1 MDHHHFGY
9 NTKLAKKNIA
19 SNFLERDGDYVSC
32 LRRQHFKRPWCF
44 QQLLHLWPILMGSL
58 FIGIL
63 VYFYV
68 LHHNLWLVQT
78 LELMFGYINTP
89 NANLQKK
96 KKLNLQNPQNLSIA
110 MDSSPKV
117 VWKPCCLLFLTLLS
131 LVKLYYTCSCTRTL
145 MYTN

>member
-1 MDHHHFGY
+1 
-9 NTKLAKKNIA
+9 
-19 SNFLERDGDYVSC
+19 
-32 LRRQHFKRPWCF
+32 
-44 QQLLHLWPILMGSL
+44 MGSL

-96 KKLNLQNPQNLSIA
+96 KKLMTSFGVDKIWNDKLFKLSNEITI
-110 MDSSPKV
+110 
-117 VWKPCCLLFLTLLS
+117 LTIKS
-131 LVKLYYTCSCTRTL
+131 FPH
-145 MYTN
+145 